1 MASPPGRSLPDR
13 SLVMRIFNSVR
24 GPMQKQAVKDSKLIQ
39 YIREK
44 DYNKVS
50 KYLNRGANVNVVDA
64 EGKTPMEHALIVALL
79 PDSEIQTPTLPNFI
93 IGFSIAR
100 LLLTKK
106 PQFWNL
112 ISFNKLIII
121 LRSIVNIAKRE
132 NNIEKHTNGVRL
144 YRELVYTIEPNQR
157 YIYIINL
164 QFHETLNR
172 ELQFLHKS
180 KEIMTQEGIN
190 IEATLQE
197 QLRIFN
203 EQEEIHRIAAEQE
216 QRRFAAPVEDAYN
229 VHRESH
235 KFIQKI
241 PEILGIINGDLNNGD
256 LKKPDPVKYEDI
268 NAVFDT
274 LAGHI
279 TRSPEFESKA
289 INSIQVNKP
298 DGTKGPKVLS
308 RAEWLIDV
316 EKVKQ
321 AVSGSTSDKK
331 TQMGLIFDFII
342 KYKELTDCF
351 IVGFISDCTNAY
363 ANGHISCY
371 AGIIERTISTLINCI
386 KGMNE
391 GIFGKLN
398 EIIEGNIKSWA
409 ELDKGKQAVY
419 IMAWNQFLIDW
430 SKKNNSV
437 QNIKDMEPTA
447 RSHAAMADFKSEQ
460 PIPSYVEEHIKS
472 ELFEG
477 LNDMWEDYG
486 FNSHDG
492 NSHDGGRYRKK
503 TRKYRKKSKRTRRH

>member
-24 GPMQKQAVKDSKLIQ
+24 GPTQKQDVKDSKLIQ

-64 EGKTPMEHALIVALL
+64 NGKTPIEHALTVALL
-79 PDSEIQTPTLPNFI
+79 PDSDFVRADLPNFI

-100 LLLTKK
+100 LLLTKN
-106 PQFWNL
+106 PIL
-112 ISFNKLIII
+112 EPPLFNKLITI

-157 YIYIINL
+157 HIYINNL

-172 ELQFLHKS
+172 ELQFLHKRR
-180 KEIMTQEGIN
+180 EIRKTNKGTNVQ
-190 IEATLQE
+190 ARLQE

-216 QRRFAAPVEDAYN
+216 QRRLGVPVEDAYH
-229 VHRESH
+229 VHRESD
-235 KFIQKI
+235 KFREKI
-241 PEILGIINGDLNNGD
+241 PEILGIINRDLEN
-256 LKKPDPVKYEDI
+256 PDPVKYEDI

-274 LAGHI
+274 LARHI
-279 TRSPEFESKA
+279 TERPEFESKA

-316 EKVKQ
+316 GKVKEG
-321 AVSGSTSDKK
+321 VIGSSSDKK
-331 TQMGLIFDFII
+331 IQMGLIFDFII
-342 KYKELTDCF
+342 KHKELTDCF

-391 GIFGKLN
+391 GIFGELN

-437 QNIKDMEPTA
+437 QNIKDMEPRA
-447 RSHAAMADFKSEQ
+447 RSDAAMADFKRKEY
-460 PIPSYVEEHIKS
+460 IPSYVEEHIKS

-486 FNSHDG
+486 FNSQG
-492 NSHDGGRYRKK
+492 GGRYRKK
-503 TRKYRKKSKRTRRH
+503 TRKYRKKSKRTRRN